1 MIGTPQGGVISPL
14 LANIYLHELDRAWR
28 QEMVRLGKLV
38 RYADDFAVVC
48 RSEAD
53 AKRAHGWIIE
63 TLKRLG
69 LKPAMEKTRIVH
81 LRTKGIEFLG
91 CHLRMAMSRRYRGY
105 WYLYRWPN
113 RKAMSKVRE
122 RIREITSC
130 QRSGMKLADVIAK
143 LNPVL
148 RGWGAYFRNGNAT
161 RQFVAIDRY
170 TQLRLTIFANRVRSR
185 NDAVQRVRLSLVLEA
200 GCSPVDGEDP
210 ISDCEGEGRLMKTI
224 GKPCDRKGH
233 ARFERERLA
242 TASL

>member
-1 MIGTPQGGVISPL
+1 MLDRKSRMSREIPVRFCEGGGVRSPS
-14 LANIYLHELDRAWR
+14 AT
-28 QEMVRLGKLV
+28 RL
-38 RYADDFAVVC
+38 AVVC

-130 QRSGMKLADVIAK
+130 QHSGMKLADVIAK

-185 NDAVQRVRLSLVLEA
+185 NNPTRCNEFDYRWYSKLAVH
-200 GCSPVDGEDP
+200 
-210 ISDCEGEGRLMKTI
+210 RLM
-224 GKPCDRKGH
+224 GKILYPTAK
-233 ARFERERLA
+233 ARA
-242 TASL
+242 A